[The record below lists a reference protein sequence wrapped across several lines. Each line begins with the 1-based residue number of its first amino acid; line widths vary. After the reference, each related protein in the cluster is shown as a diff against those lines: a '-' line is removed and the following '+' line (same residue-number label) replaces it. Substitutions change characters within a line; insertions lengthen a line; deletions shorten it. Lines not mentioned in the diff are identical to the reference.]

1 MITKAHIEA
10 QNRMDEECRQLRF
23 AETDSERDAINGCIR
38 YWRNRLDGIEAVE
51 KNLIKHLS
59 NLRRNTNEHF

>member
-1 MITKAHIEA
+1 MLMITKAHIEA

-23 AETDSERDAINGCIR
+23 AETDSERDAINDCIR

-51 KNLIKHLS
+51 KELDKSFEQFKEAHK
-59 NLRRNTNEHF
+59 